1 MPLAVDKTRNPIKV
15 TGTTTADTKI
25 SDEITFIKFVYWYG
39 PTTIDHLLALKD
51 KDGGDIIPMKC
62 EVAKES
68 QMWPIWS
75 TFHGIRCDDMDS
87 GTLYI
92 YIA

>member
-1 MPLAVDKTRNPIKV
+1 MPLTVDAEHNPIKV
-15 TGTTTADTKI
+15 TGDTATDTKI
-25 SDEITFIKFVYWYG
+25 LDDIVFIKFVYWYG

-51 KDGGDIIPMKC
+51 KNGVDIIPMKC

-92 YIA
+92 YRA